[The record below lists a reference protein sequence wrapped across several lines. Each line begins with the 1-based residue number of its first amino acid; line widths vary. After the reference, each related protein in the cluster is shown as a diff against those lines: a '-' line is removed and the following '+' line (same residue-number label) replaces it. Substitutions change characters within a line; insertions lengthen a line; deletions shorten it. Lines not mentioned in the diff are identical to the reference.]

1 MKKLDPKL
9 RRIALSRTDPVIL
22 RRDLE
27 AAVTTNTEMHV
38 NEDGVLPDGDVNSEK
53 VYKRCIVSHQWSEIP
68 GAYADLSWTKIV
80 GDIFSV
86 NLPIDLL
93 EQLSSEP
100 EIEFIEAGRS
110 FSPVLS
116 TSLAETDADAVH
128 SGSGVPELTGENVI
142 VGIID
147 TGLDYRLDD
156 FRNADGSTRVAFL
169 WDQSLVA
176 SGGEQ
181 SPSGFNYGVEYDS
194 AAIDQAIGGADTVRH
209 AFSIGSHGTHVAAI
223 AAGNGRSNDAEFA
236 AGQHVGAAPQA
247 TIIHVTPDSRDQNS
261 SFTDSSNVADAIA
274 YIYRKADELGLP
286 CVINMSLGQN
296 GGSHDGESIVERA
309 IDQLLQVRG
318 RAFVSAAGNEH
329 QWRGHTSGVLSQGE
343 TKSLRWKAGGLI
355 PWVEAL
361 LGNPAPNP
369 ELGDFTSNEMEIWF
383 SSRDDMRV
391 RVTTPSGE
399 TTPWAEAP
407 FSEIH
412 DLANGNQVF
421 IDVERFAIL
430 NGDARIYIE
439 IDPRASRVESGEWI
453 VEIEGRSIADGRY
466 DGFIERD
473 ARMHRVPLTN
483 GTHAL
488 NYFADQSFYVGD
500 DFDPVMTLGTPAT
513 SRKGIVVANYN
524 HVTQAPNDSSS
535 RGPTR
540 DGRSKPEVAAPGTNI
555 VAANAGGGTAD
566 ANGNEIPVRV
576 AKTGTSM
583 SAPHVCGIVALLL
596 ELNPMLSSS
605 QIRAILIASAASK
618 TATNDFDPAW
628 GYGAIDALEAV
639 TLTTAM

>member
-9 RRIALSRTDPVIL
+9 RRIAMTRTDPIIL

-27 AAVTTNTEMHV
+27 AAVTTNAEIQV
-38 NEDGVLPDGDVNSEK
+38 NEAGILPDGDFTSEQF
-53 VYKRCIVSHQWSEIP
+53 YKRCIVSHQWETVP
-68 GAYADLSWTKIV
+68 DAYAHLSWSKIV
-80 GDIFSV
+80 GDISSV

-93 EQLSSEP
+93 EKLSSEP
-100 EIEFIEAGRS
+100 EIEFVEAGRA

-116 TSLAETDADAVH
+116 TSVAETGADAVH
-128 SGSGVPELTGENVI
+128 TGVPGLTGENVI

-147 TGLDYRLDD
+147 SGLDYRLDD

-169 WDQSLVA
+169 WDQSLVP

-181 SPSGFNYGVEYDS
+181 SPTGFNYGVEYDS
-194 AAIDQAIGGADTVRH
+194 VAIDQSIGGANTVRH
-209 AFSIGSHGTHVAAI
+209 TFPLGSHGTHVAGI
-223 AAGNGRSNDAEFA
+223 AAGNGRSNDATFA
-236 AGQHVGAAPQA
+236 AGQHVGTAPRA
-247 TIIHVTPDSRDQNS
+247 TIIHVSPDSRDQNS

-274 YIYRKADELGLP
+274 YIYRKAEELGLP

-329 QWRGHTSGVLSQGE
+329 PWRGHTSGVLGE
-343 TKSLRWKAGGLI
+343 GERRSLRWKAGSLM

-361 LGNPAPNP
+361 VANPAPTP
-369 ELGDFTSNEMEIWF
+369 QLGDFTSNEMEIWF
-383 SSRDDMRV
+383 SSRDDIRA
-391 RVTTPSGE
+391 RVTSPSGE

-407 FSEIH
+407 FSAIH

-439 IDPRASRVESGEWI
+439 VDPKANRVEKGEWT
-453 VEIEGRSIADGRY
+453 VEIEGLAIADGRY

-483 GTHAL
+483 GAVAL
-488 NYFADQSFYVGD
+488 NYYADQSFYVGS

-513 SRKGIVVANYN
+513 SRRGIAVANYD

-540 DGRSKPEVAAPGTNI
+540 DGRNKPEVAAPGTNI
-555 VAANAGGGTAD
+555 VAANAGGGTVD
-566 ANGNEIPVRV
+566 ANGDVVLVRV

-596 ELNPMLSSS
+596 ELNPTLTSS
-605 QIRAILIASAASK
+605 QIRAILIASASSKIASK
-618 TATNDFDPAW
+618 DFDPAW

-639 TLTTAM
+639 TLVAAM